1 MDTQGVGPQ
10 LRYRRIAEMSSQERT
25 VLVIGATGMIGRYF
39 TDHARTLSGWKAVG
53 VSRRKPDEAAEGD
66 WLAVDLLDR
75 DAAIAAIRTRP
86 DITDVLYA
94 GYVHGSGWQTETEAN
109 TALLGNAMAGLIE
122 SGARLNR
129 VVLMQGQKY
138 YGSHLGP
145 FRTPSRENDPR
156 HIPPNFYYDQQDLLV
171 EAQKGEEW
179 TWTCLRPH
187 TVCGVASGSPLN
199 IISVVGAY
207 ATIMRELSLP
217 LKFPG
222 SPKAFSAVYQATDAR
237 LLCRAIQW
245 TIENPE
251 CGNQAFNI
259 TNGDFFRWENL
270 WPRIAS
276 HFGME
281 AGRLQDV
288 RLEKVMADKGPLWRD
303 IVARHG
309 LRATE
314 LEQLVTWSFGDYV
327 FHTEWDV
334 MASTTKA
341 RQFGFADCLDTEDM
355 FIEILAQMQD
365 RRFIPHYS

>member
-1 MDTQGVGPQ
+1 MAAQQ
-10 LRYRRIAEMSSQERT
+10 RT

-39 TDHARTLSGWKAVG
+39 TNHAKSLEGWNTVG
-53 VSRRKPDEAAEGD
+53 VSRRKPDGVADEE

-75 DAAIAAIRTRP
+75 EAAVSAIRTRP

-94 GYVHGSGWQTETEAN
+94 GYVHGNGWQTETEAN
-109 TALLGNAMAGLIE
+109 TALLANALDGLSE
-122 SGARLNR
+122 AKTNLNR
-129 VVLMQGQKY
+129 IVLMQGQKY

-145 FRTPSRENDPR
+145 FKTPSREDDPR
-156 HIPPNFYYDQQDLLV
+156 HIPPNFYYNQQDLLT
-171 EAQKGEEW
+171 EAQKGKAW
-179 TWTCLRPH
+179 TWTCIRPH
-187 TVCGVASGSPLN
+187 TVCGIAPSSPLN
-199 IISVVGAY
+199 LISVLGIY
-207 ATIMRELSLP
+207 ATMMKELGLP

-245 TIENPE
+245 SIQNPK
-251 CGNQAFNI
+251 CGYQAFNI

-270 WPRIAS
+270 WPRIAA

-281 AGRLQDV
+281 AGRIQDV
-288 RLEKVMADKGPLWRD
+288 RLEKVMADKEPLWTD
-303 IVARHG
+303 IVTRHG
-309 LRATE
+309 LRKIE
-314 LEQLVTWSFGDYV
+314 LEKFVTWSFGDYV

-355 FIEILAQMQD
+355 FLEVLKQLQD
-365 RRFIPHYS
+365 EKIIPHY

>member
-1 MDTQGVGPQ
+1 
-10 LRYRRIAEMSSQERT
+10 MSSQQRT
-25 VLVIGATGMIGRYF
+25 VLVIGATGMIGQHF
-39 TDHARTLSGWKAVG
+39 TDHAKSLGGWKTVG
-53 VSRRKPDEAAEGD
+53 VSRRRPDGVSEGE

-75 DAAIAAIRTRP
+75 DTAIAAIGKRP
-86 DITDVLYA
+86 DVTDVLYA

-109 TALLGNAMAGLIE
+109 ATLLANAVAGLAK
-122 SGARLNR
+122 SGAKLNR

-145 FRTPSRENDPR
+145 FKTPSREDDPR

-171 EAQKGEEW
+171 EAQKGNEW

-187 TVCGVASGSPLN
+187 VVCGIASGSPLN

-207 ATIMRELSLP
+207 ATIMRELGLP

-245 TIENPE
+245 AMENPK

-281 AGRLQDV
+281 AGRVQDV
-288 RLEKVMADKGPLWRD
+288 RLEKLMADKGPFWRD
-303 IVARHG
+303 VTVRHG
-309 LRATE
+309 LNANE
-314 LEQLVTWSFGDYV
+314 LEELVTWAFGDYV

-355 FIEILAQMQD
+355 FIEILKQMQD
-365 RRFIPHYS
+365 RKIIPTAALNETKKG